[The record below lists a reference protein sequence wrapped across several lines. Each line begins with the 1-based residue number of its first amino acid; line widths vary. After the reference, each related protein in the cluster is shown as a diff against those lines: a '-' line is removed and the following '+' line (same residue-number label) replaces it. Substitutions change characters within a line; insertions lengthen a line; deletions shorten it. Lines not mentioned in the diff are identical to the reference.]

1 MNFLRAFL
9 NDLKRR
15 VISPSFWIMTLLAAA
30 AYIASSAEE
39 LKFAWNSN
47 TADVLYF
54 WDMAHNIGYFTS
66 ISLLCCTAI
75 NCTSFLNDYHSF
87 YYRSAALRSGK
98 RNYALSK
105 YLSCVVTGGLTLALG
120 LVLVFLIMMI
130 RFPFISENSGALDS
144 WLHSNNFGSSV
155 LADGNYFSFA
165 VIYAFLAFLFG
176 AVWSAVGVCVSAF
189 VTDKYV
195 ASFSPYVIWYVTGRL
210 LNGISRGI
218 FRTEVIFRGNYNV
231 GGTAGSLLFA
241 VGYLGAVIAVLGV
254 IFCIKACRRCAD
266 Q

>member
-30 AYIASSAEE
+30 AYIASSIEE
-39 LKFAWNSN
+39 LKFAWNSR

-54 WDMAHNIGYFTS
+54 FDMAHNIGYFSS

-105 YLSCVVTGGLTLALG
+105 YLSCVVTGGLTLAIG
-120 LVLVFLIMMI
+120 LVLVFLILMI
-130 RFPFISENSGALDS
+130 RFPFISETSGALDS
-144 WLHSNNFGSSV
+144 WLHSGYFGREI
-155 LADGNYFSFA
+155 LADGNNFGFA
-165 VIYAFLAFLFG
+165 AVCAFLAFLFG

-189 VTDKYV
+189 ITDRYV
-195 ASFSPYVIWYVTGRL
+195 ASFSPYVIWYVTCRL
-210 LNGISRGI
+210 LVGK
-218 FRTEVIFRGNYNV
+218 FRTEVIFRGNYNA

-241 VGYLGAVIAVLGV
+241 VGYLGAVIAVLGI

>member
-15 VISPSFWIMTLLAAA
+15 VISPSFWIMVFLAAA
-30 AYIASSAEE
+30 AYIGSSIEE
-39 LKFAWNSN
+39 LKFAWNSR

-98 RNYALSK
+98 RSYALSK
-105 YLSCVVTGGLTLALG
+105 YLLCVVTGGLTLAFG
-120 LVLVFLIMMI
+120 LVLVFLILMI

-144 WLHSNNFGSSV
+144 YLRSMHHFGRGI
-155 LADGNYFSFA
+155 LERGNYFGFA
-165 VIYAFLAFLFG
+165 AAYAFLAFLFG

-189 VTDKYV
+189 ITDRYV
-195 ASFSPYVIWYVTGRL
+195 ASFSPYVIWYVTKRL
-210 LNGISRGI
+210 LHGI
-218 FRTEVIFRGNYNV
+218 FDTENIFRGSFDM
-231 GGTAGSLLFA
+231 GGVSLSMLFA

>member
-1 MNFLRAFL
+1 M
-9 NDLKRR
+9 KRR
-15 VISPSFWIMTLLAAA
+15 VISPSFWIMVFLAAA
-30 AYIASSAEE
+30 AYIASSIEE
-39 LKFAWNSN
+39 LKFMWNSSH
-47 TADVLYF
+47 ADVLYF
-54 WDMAHNIGYFTS
+54 FDMAHNIGYFSS

-87 YYRSAALRSGK
+87 YYRSATLRSGK

-120 LVLVFLIMMI
+120 LVLVFLILMI
-130 RFPFISENSGALDS
+130 RFPFISEDSSVLDS
-144 WLHSNNFGSSV
+144 WLHSGYFGKES
-155 LADGNYFSFA
+155 LERGNYFGFA
-165 VIYAFLAFLFG
+165 VICAFLAFLFG

-189 VTDKYV
+189 ITDRYV
-195 ASFSPYVIWYVTGRL
+195 ASFSPYVIWYVTKRL
-210 LNGISRGI
+210 LKGI
-218 FRTEVIFRGNYNV
+218 FRTEVIFRGNYNI
-231 GGTAGSLLFA
+231 GGTAGSMLFA